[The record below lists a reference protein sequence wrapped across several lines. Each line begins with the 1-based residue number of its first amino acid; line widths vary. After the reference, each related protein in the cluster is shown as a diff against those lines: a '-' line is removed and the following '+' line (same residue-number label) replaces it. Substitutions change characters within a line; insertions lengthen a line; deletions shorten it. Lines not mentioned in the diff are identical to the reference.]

1 MGVALDGGAVVWDRE
16 RVRCPALMTD
26 GCGERGEARGGREVL
41 TRRRTSVGGGGRL
54 VDG

>member
-16 RVRCPALMTD
+16 RVRWPALMTD
-26 GCGERGEARGGREVL
+26 WRGGRGEARGRREVL